1 MSELIERLSR
11 LSHKQLMLLVLDQQ
25 KKIEA
30 ARRQENEPIA
40 VVGIGCRFPGG
51 AGSPDQFWDLLREGR
66 DAVREVPA
74 DRWDI
79 DAFFDP
85 DPDRPARMSVRS
97 GGFLDEIAG
106 FDAPFFGISPREATS
121 MDPQQRL
128 LLEVAWEALEHAG
141 IAADRLAGSPTGVYV
156 GVCNSDYFQ
165 RLLQHGR
172 AAIDPYIASGNAFSV
187 AAGRLAYCLGLQG
200 PAIAVDTSC
209 SASLAALHI
218 ACKSLRSGEISLA
231 LCGGVNIICVP
242 ETNIALSKAHMLAPD
257 GRCKTFDERADG
269 YARGEGC
276 GIVVLRRLSDALAN
290 EERIL
295 GVIQGTASNQ
305 DGRSGGLTVPNGRAQ
320 EAVIRAAM
328 ADAGI
333 AARDIDYIEAHG
345 TGTSLG
351 DPIEVRAVSAA
362 LGAGRGAEDAVV
374 IGSVKTNI
382 GHLESAAGI
391 AGLIKVLLSLQNE
404 RIPPHLHFR
413 KPNGHIDWASHPV
426 IVLPQGKTWP
436 RGERRRVAGVSSFGF
451 SGTNVH
457 AIVAEAPLPA
467 AAAVKPERP
476 VHCLP
481 LSARSDAALRDL
493 AQSYLNRIEADPQ
506 VAVADL
512 VFTASVG
519 RSHQSERLAVVGGSL
534 AELQA
539 GLRAFL
545 DGTAHPGLHRGTA
558 VPGRNPELVFM
569 FTGQGVQHPGMAQRL
584 YDTAP
589 VFRAVI
595 DQANTLLGRQAQGR
609 SLIDVLFAE
618 AAEDHPLHDTAWT
631 QPALFAVEYGLAQL
645 WRSWGIEPAA
655 VTGHSVGEY
664 VAACVAGVYSFE
676 DGLRL
681 IAERGRLMGALP
693 PGGRM
698 ASVFASCAAVEE
710 AIAPF
715 AGAVSIAALNGP
727 ENIVV
732 AGTAEAVD
740 AVVESFVARGI
751 RARALL
757 ISLAAHSPLVEPA
770 MDAMEACAA
779 RVPMLAPRIPV
790 AWNVTGG
797 EALPG
802 GGAPDA
808 LYWRRH
814 LREPVRFAEGI
825 ASLRAAGWRS
835 FLEVGPHPTLTA
847 LAQQNLGEGEAELL
861 WSLRRGQDD
870 WQEMLG
876 NLARL
881 YVNGVPVDWAG
892 VAEPY
897 AGRRIALPTYPFER
911 RPYWVPLAQPESMA
925 AAPAFE
931 QAPAVAPQPP
941 EQAASGAAG
950 SGAFFDLC
958 WQPAPLP
965 ALAAPA
971 LLAPDGFVTSARARF
986 RDLAERFGL
995 SIYDRLVPELDRLA
1009 GACLAQ
1015 ALRQLGFDPAIG
1027 RVFDL
1032 QAEADSLGV
1041 AHRHRRL
1048 FEQLMAS
1055 LVRDGVLG
1063 HRGEMLEIIGPLSVV
1078 DPEAAYQAAKAE
1090 FGDVDGELD
1099 ILRRC
1104 GSGFAEVLAGDLDPL
1119 ELMFPGGS
1127 FAEAAKIYVESP
1139 SARTYN
1145 TALAEALATAIENL
1159 PPGAVLRVLEIGA
1172 GTGGTTTFVLPR
1184 LPADRVEYTFTDVS
1198 PLFLERATEK
1208 FGAYPFLRTA
1218 MLDIGKNPLAQGFQA
1233 GQFDIVV
1240 AANVLHATEELD
1252 RTMGHVRSLMADG
1265 ALLFLLEG
1273 SCPQRWSN
1281 MAFGLIE
1288 GWWRFTDTD
1297 LRPDNPLV
1305 DPAVWR
1311 VVLERQGFGGFHA
1324 IPGDGATGVS
1334 EAQMAIIVARAEVTA
1349 RGWTLIGD
1357 ETGLGAALAERLRA
1371 RGDAVR
1377 LLSAEAEA
1385 PADLGDGRL
1394 VYLGALET
1402 TVAGD
1407 DDLAAARRSMALAC
1421 EAPIRWLAAFGRA
1434 SQPGRAW
1441 LVTQGAQPVRDGS
1454 WPGMRWQAPLWGV
1467 GRAFSLEQPDRWG
1480 GLIDLPA
1487 EAEREVLAET
1497 LLAAI
1502 YAADSE
1508 TESAYR
1514 DGLRYVPRLRP
1525 AAGPPAAAATFQPD
1539 ATYLIT
1545 GGFGGLGQRVALWM
1559 AARGARHI
1567 ALLSRRAEPNMEA
1580 IRAIEALGARVIPL
1594 SGDVADAAAMAA
1606 LLSRLGTEAP
1616 PLRGIIHAA
1625 VDTSA
1630 APVDRLTPEMIRR
1643 MLRAKVEGTVVLEQV
1658 TRALELDF
1666 TVLFSSTTAL
1676 LGSAELAHYAAANLF
1691 LDATAQALN
1700 RPGRRVLAVN
1710 WGAWDEIRMAS
1721 AEARSSFRESG
1732 LLSMPSDWA
1741 LDALGRLLAAD
1752 APRAIAARIDWTLY
1766 KPLLE
1771 SHGARPI
1778 LSEVGLAPRPAEAPK
1793 AQSAVPDA
1801 KSSLIDRLAAAP
1813 PAARRALVQGFV
1825 VAAAAAVLGTEE
1837 SAVKPG
1843 LDLFEIG
1850 MDSLMAIA
1858 LRRRLE
1864 AGVGKAL
1871 PSNLI
1876 FNNPRVEVLTT
1887 LVADL
1892 LDVTAADDATE
1903 ARPPAGDTAPTA
1915 PMSAPVAD
1923 LIAEA
1928 SHSQR
1933 ALWFLHQQAPRSA
1946 AYNVTLSVR
1955 VLSALDPS
1963 ALRAAL
1969 QTLMDRHAILRTT
1982 YTVADGAPRQRVAR
1996 RAEAVLDIHDAAG
2009 LSAAALRGQL
2019 AADAGRP
2026 FDLAS
2031 GPVIRGAVYTSGPQ
2045 DHALLLSMH
2054 HIAVDGWSIMMLIDE
2069 LMQLYGEAAGQG
2081 AADLAQPP
2089 LSYADYARWQAGML
2103 EGEEGSRLWEYW
2115 RGKLSPLPERRP
2127 LPIDHARPEIQT
2139 FDGAS
2144 FGFTLD
2150 AATVESVTALARQ
2163 ARTTPFVVLLAAFQL
2178 MLARL
2183 SGSGEVITGTSTFSR
2198 SNPDFADIVGNFSNS
2213 VPIRGQLRPG
2223 LSFRDFIA
2231 QIGATVREAIEM
2243 QEFPLPLLVQRLQ
2256 PERSA
2261 GGSPLFDTFFSLLR
2275 YSEFQGFVLL
2285 YGEESDTPVEA
2296 HGLRLTPLP
2305 IEQGSGQFDLSLQ
2318 MVEITEG
2325 LRGAFKYRTDLF
2337 DESSIREWAR
2347 DYRRILEKA
2356 TGNPDLPLDALHDA
2370 PRETTGAED
2379 AVTSLLDRLGKRD
2392 IRLSLKAGKLRV
2404 NAPKGALDEAT
2415 KALLAEHR
2423 DGIIAALAAAE
2434 PQGAGMGTGHA
2445 PGLARISRAGPLPVS
2460 SAQRRLWFLD
2470 RMEASRSLYNVGV
2483 AVRISGPVEVERL
2496 RDAARALI
2504 VRHESLRMRI
2514 SEQGGAPVLNIGE
2527 ADDSATAIL
2536 RLGAIPAE
2544 QRGAAALGE
2553 AEAWLARPFDL
2564 ATGPLGRFLIIAV
2577 APEECVLVA
2586 SMHHIV
2592 SDGWSITIAVR
2603 DILAIYRAGTDAAL
2617 PPLTIQYADYAA
2629 WEQEQIASGRLAAQ
2643 LDYWQAE
2650 LRDAPALL
2658 ALPTDRPRPASPS
2671 YRGARLTRYL
2681 DGALTDRLATRSR
2694 EFGATLF
2701 MSLLTAWMVL
2711 MYRYSGQDDIVIGA
2725 PSGNR
2730 PDSSLEGVIGCLVNI
2745 MALRGKLGGNPSFA
2759 ELLAQV
2765 RQTVLAGLD
2774 HGDVP
2779 FDAIVEKLNPERH
2792 ANHTPIFQVLFT
2804 LMSFSTRVDPPE
2816 GLAVELLPH
2825 ATQASRFDLSV
2836 DLVANDNAA
2845 DPGGFK
2851 VAYEYASDLFDPATI
2866 DRLHAHFAGIIAA
2879 VTAAPATR
2887 IDDLPLAMPPAEQVL
2902 LARWNETDASHDRRR
2917 PVHHLLEMVAARM
2930 PDAPAVIAGDTTLS
2944 YRALDEAAN
2953 RLAHLLVGL
2962 GVGQGARVA
2971 VCLERTEELPVAL
2984 AAVLKAG
2991 AAYVPLD
2998 PHHPGERLR
3007 DIIGDAEVSCV
3018 VTLSHL
3024 AHLFDGSGAAVVP
3037 LDRVADELVA
3047 QPGTPPAVPV
3057 RPEDVAY
3064 VIYTSGSTGKPKGVQ
3079 VEHRNL
3085 VSLLEAMRR
3094 EPGLAAGDALLAVTT
3109 ISFDIAGLEIWLP
3122 LSLGGRLVIASRGEV
3137 LDGEALARLV
3147 ERHDVRMLQATPASW
3162 RLLLDAGWPGKRDL
3176 TALCGGEAMPR
3187 DLAGALLR
3195 RTATLWNM
3203 YGPTETTIW
3212 STAARVTDAAAP
3224 IRIGRPIANTRVYV
3238 LDQAGTPLPI
3248 GVVGELCIGGEG
3260 VARGYWKRPELTAER
3275 FVTITLPDGSAE
3287 RVYRT
3292 GDDARF
3298 CPDGEIDYLGR
3309 RDQQVKIRG
3318 YRIELGE
3325 IEAALASRPDVRE
3338 SVVAVREDRPGE
3350 KRLVGYVVPTPGA
3363 RFDAD
3368 AARAALRGHLPEYMV
3383 PNRLVALPS
3392 LPLTPNGKIDRRA
3405 LPAPASIVAAT
3416 DARPQPVMSGEER
3429 RVAAIWCAVLQLD
3442 RVGLYDNFFDLG
3454 GHSMLLIKLHGDLR
3468 MAFDTDELMLV
3479 ELFQH
3484 TTVAAQAN
3492 RLCAAPRNE
3501 GAAPGIRS
3509 HAERQA
3515 YV

>member
-25 KKIEA
+25 QKIEA

-51 AGSPDQFWDLLREGR
+51 AGSPDAFWDLLREGR

-79 DAFFDP
+79 DAFYDP

-172 AAIDPYIASGNAFSV
+172 AAIDPYIASGNAYSV

-218 ACKSLRSGEISLA
+218 ACRSLRSGEISLA
-231 LCGGVNIICVP
+231 LCGGVNIICAP

-257 GRCKTFDERADG
+257 GRCKTFDEKADG

-290 EERIL
+290 EERII

-320 EAVIRAAM
+320 EAVIRAAL

-362 LGAGRGAEDAVV
+362 LGAGRQMEDAVA

-404 RIPPHLHFR
+404 RIPPHLHFH
-413 KPNGHIDWASHPV
+413 KPNGHIDWENHPV
-426 IVLPQGKTWP
+426 TVLPQGKSWP
-436 RGERRRVAGVSSFGF
+436 RAERRRVAGVSSFGF

-457 AIVAEAPLPA
+457 AIVAEAPL
-467 AAAVKPERP
+467 AVTATAKPERP
-476 VHCLP
+476 LHCLP

-493 AQSYLNRIEADPQ
+493 AQSYLTRIEADPQ
-506 VAVADL
+506 MAAADL

-519 RSHQSERLAVVGGSL
+519 RSHHAERLAVVGGSL

-539 GLRAFL
+539 GLRAYL
-545 DGTAHPGLHRGTA
+545 NAAEHPGLYRGTA

-569 FTGQGVQHPGMAQRL
+569 FTGQGVQAPGMAQRL

-595 DQANTLLGRQAQGR
+595 DQANTLLGAHAQGR
-609 SLIDVLFAE
+609 TLIDVLFAE
-618 AAEDHPLHDTAWT
+618 ATDNHPLHDTAWT

-664 VAACVAGVYSFE
+664 VAACVAGVFSFE

-698 ASVFASCAAVEE
+698 ASVFASRAAVEA

-727 ENIVV
+727 ENIVI
-732 AGTAEAVD
+732 AGAAEAVD
-740 AVVESFVARGI
+740 AVVESFVAQGI

-779 RVPMLAPRIPV
+779 RVPMQAPRIPV

-802 GGAPDA
+802 GAAPDA

-881 YVNGVPVDWAG
+881 YVSGVPVDWAG
-892 VAEPY
+892 VAELY

-911 RPYWVPLAQPESMA
+911 RRYWVPLAKPETMA
-925 AAPAFE
+925 SAPAFE
-931 QAPAVAPQPP
+931 QEPAK
-941 EQAASGAAG
+941 SGTTD
-950 SGAFFDLC
+950 SGAFYDLR

-965 ALAAPA
+965 ARAATA
-971 LLAPDGFVTSARARF
+971 LLAPESFVAPARARF
-986 RDLAERFGL
+986 HDLAEGFGL

-1032 QAEADSLGV
+1032 QEEADRLGV

-1048 FEQLMAS
+1048 FEQLIAS
-1055 LVRDGVLG
+1055 LIRDGVLA
-1063 HRGEMLEIIGPLSVV
+1063 HRDAALEITGPLSEV
-1078 DPEAAYQAAKAE
+1078 DPETAYQAAKAE

-1104 GSGFAEVLAGDLDPL
+1104 GSGFAEVLAGNLDPL

-1127 FAEAAKIYVESP
+1127 FAEATKIYVEFP

-1145 TALAEALATAIENL
+1145 TALAEALASAIENL

-1218 MLDIGKNPLAQGFQA
+1218 MLDIGRDPLAQGFQA
-1233 GQFDIVV
+1233 GQFDIVI

-1305 DPAVWR
+1305 DPSVWR

-1324 IPGDGATGVS
+1324 IPGDGATRVS
-1334 EAQMAIIVARAEVTA
+1334 EAQMAIIIARAEVTA

-1357 ETGLGAALAERLRA
+1357 ETGLGAVLAGLLRA
-1371 RGDAVR
+1371 RGDTVR
-1377 LLSAEAEA
+1377 LLSAEADA
-1385 PADLGDGRL
+1385 PADLGDSRL

-1402 TVAGD
+1402 TGAED
-1407 DDLAAARRSMALAC
+1407 DDLAAAQRSMALAC
-1421 EAPIRWLAAFGRA
+1421 EAPIRWLAAFGRG

-1441 LVTQGAQPVRDGS
+1441 LVTQGAQPVQDGS
-1454 WPGMRWQAPLWGV
+1454 RQGIRWQAPLWGV

-1487 EAEREVLAET
+1487 EAEQEVLAET
-1497 LLAAI
+1497 LLATI
-1502 YAADSE
+1502 DAADSE

-1525 AAGPPAAAATFQPD
+1525 AAAPAASAATFRPD

-1567 ALLSRRAEPNMEA
+1567 ALLSRRAEPDMEA

-1594 SGDVADAAAMAA
+1594 SGDVADAAVMGTLMA
-1606 LLSRLGTEAP
+1606 RLGTEAP

-1630 APVDRLTPEMIRR
+1630 APIDRLTPEMIRR
-1643 MLRAKVEGTVVLEQV
+1643 MLRAKIEGTVVLEQA
-1658 TRALELDF
+1658 TRAMALDF

-1676 LGSAELAHYAAANLF
+1676 LGSADLAHYAAANLF

-1721 AEARSSFRESG
+1721 VEARTSFRESG
-1732 LLSMPSDWA
+1732 LLSMSADWA
-1741 LDALGRLLAAD
+1741 LDALGRLLAGD
-1752 APRAIAARIDWTLY
+1752 APQAIAARIDWSRY

-1778 LSEVGLAPRPAEAPK
+1778 LSEVSMASRLAEAPK
-1793 AQSAVPDA
+1793 TQSAAPDT
-1801 KSSLIDRLAAAP
+1801 KSSLINRLAAAP
-1813 PAARRALVQGFV
+1813 PAARRALVQEFV

-1837 SAVKPG
+1837 SAVKPE

-1850 MDSLMAIA
+1850 MDSLMAIT

-1864 AGVGKAL
+1864 AGAGKAL

-1876 FNNPRVEVLTT
+1876 FNNPRVEILSA
-1887 LVADL
+1887 LLADL
-1892 LDVTAADDATE
+1892 LDVTATEDAGE
-1903 ARPPAGDTAPTA
+1903 AKLPAAV
-1915 PMSAPVAD
+1915 PVAED

-1933 ALWFLHQQAPRSA
+1933 ALWFLHQQAPHSA

-1955 VLSALDPS
+1955 VPVGARSVG
-1963 ALRAAL
+1963 AA
-1969 QTLMDRHAILRTT
+1969 RG
-1982 YTVADGAPRQRVAR
+1982 VAEVDGPAR
-1996 RAEAVLDIHDAAG
+1996 R
-2009 LSAAALRGQL
+2009 S
-2019 AADAGRP
+2019 
-2026 FDLAS
+2026 
-2031 GPVIRGAVYTSGPQ
+2031 
-2045 DHALLLSMH
+2045 
-2054 HIAVDGWSIMMLIDE
+2054 
-2069 LMQLYGEAAGQG
+2069 
-2081 AADLAQPP
+2081 
-2089 LSYADYARWQAGML
+2089 
-2103 EGEEGSRLWEYW
+2103 
-2115 RGKLSPLPERRP
+2115 
-2127 LPIDHARPEIQT
+2127 
-2139 FDGAS
+2139 
-2144 FGFTLD
+2144 
-2150 AATVESVTALARQ
+2150 
-2163 ARTTPFVVLLAAFQL
+2163 
-2178 MLARL
+2178 
-2183 SGSGEVITGTSTFSR
+2183 
-2198 SNPDFADIVGNFSNS
+2198 
-2213 VPIRGQLRPG
+2213 
-2223 LSFRDFIA
+2223 
-2231 QIGATVREAIEM
+2231 
-2243 QEFPLPLLVQRLQ
+2243 
-2256 PERSA
+2256 
-2261 GGSPLFDTFFSLLR
+2261 
-2275 YSEFQGFVLL
+2275 
-2285 YGEESDTPVEA
+2285 
-2296 HGLRLTPLP
+2296 
-2305 IEQGSGQFDLSLQ
+2305 
-2318 MVEITEG
+2318 
-2325 LRGAFKYRTDLF
+2325 
-2337 DESSIREWAR
+2337 
-2347 DYRRILEKA
+2347 
-2356 TGNPDLPLDALHDA
+2356 
-2370 PRETTGAED
+2370 
-2379 AVTSLLDRLGKRD
+2379 
-2392 IRLSLKAGKLRV
+2392 
-2404 NAPKGALDEAT
+2404 
-2415 KALLAEHR
+2415 
-2423 DGIIAALAAAE
+2423 
-2434 PQGAGMGTGHA
+2434 
-2445 PGLARISRAGPLPVS
+2445 
-2460 SAQRRLWFLD
+2460 
-2470 RMEASRSLYNVGV
+2470 
-2483 AVRISGPVEVERL
+2483 
-2496 RDAARALI
+2496 
-2504 VRHESLRMRI
+2504 
-2514 SEQGGAPVLNIGE
+2514 
-2527 ADDSATAIL
+2527 
-2536 RLGAIPAE
+2536 
-2544 QRGAAALGE
+2544 
-2553 AEAWLARPFDL
+2553 
-2564 ATGPLGRFLIIAV
+2564 
-2577 APEECVLVA
+2577 
-2586 SMHHIV
+2586 
-2592 SDGWSITIAVR
+2592 
-2603 DILAIYRAGTDAAL
+2603 
-2617 PPLTIQYADYAA
+2617 
-2629 WEQEQIASGRLAAQ
+2629 
-2643 LDYWQAE
+2643 
-2650 LRDAPALL
+2650 
-2658 ALPTDRPRPASPS
+2658 
-2671 YRGARLTRYL
+2671 
-2681 DGALTDRLATRSR
+2681 
-2694 EFGATLF
+2694 
-2701 MSLLTAWMVL
+2701 
-2711 MYRYSGQDDIVIGA
+2711 
-2725 PSGNR
+2725 
-2730 PDSSLEGVIGCLVNI
+2730 
-2745 MALRGKLGGNPSFA
+2745 
-2759 ELLAQV
+2759 
-2765 RQTVLAGLD
+2765 
-2774 HGDVP
+2774 
-2779 FDAIVEKLNPERH
+2779 
-2792 ANHTPIFQVLFT
+2792 
-2804 LMSFSTRVDPPE
+2804 
-2816 GLAVELLPH
+2816 
-2825 ATQASRFDLSV
+2825 
-2836 DLVANDNAA
+2836 
-2845 DPGGFK
+2845 
-2851 VAYEYASDLFDPATI
+2851 
-2866 DRLHAHFAGIIAA
+2866 
-2879 VTAAPATR
+2879 
-2887 IDDLPLAMPPAEQVL
+2887 
-2902 LARWNETDASHDRRR
+2902 
-2917 PVHHLLEMVAARM
+2917 
-2930 PDAPAVIAGDTTLS
+2930 
-2944 YRALDEAAN
+2944 
-2953 RLAHLLVGL
+2953 
-2962 GVGQGARVA
+2962 
-2971 VCLERTEELPVAL
+2971 
-2984 AAVLKAG
+2984 
-2991 AAYVPLD
+2991 
-2998 PHHPGERLR
+2998 PHH
-3007 DIIGDAEVSCV
+3007 
-3018 VTLSHL
+3018 
-3024 AHLFDGSGAAVVP
+3024 
-3037 LDRVADELVA
+3037 
-3047 QPGTPPAVPV
+3047 
-3057 RPEDVAY
+3057 
-3064 VIYTSGSTGKPKGVQ
+3064 
-3079 VEHRNL
+3079 
-3085 VSLLEAMRR
+3085 
-3094 EPGLAAGDALLAVTT
+3094 
-3109 ISFDIAGLEIWLP
+3109 
-3122 LSLGGRLVIASRGEV
+3122 
-3137 LDGEALARLV
+3137 
-3147 ERHDVRMLQATPASW
+3147 
-3162 RLLLDAGWPGKRDL
+3162 
-3176 TALCGGEAMPR
+3176 LCGGR
-3187 DLAGALLR
+3187 
-3195 RTATLWNM
+3195 
-3203 YGPTETTIW
+3203 
-3212 STAARVTDAAAP
+3212 
-3224 IRIGRPIANTRVYV
+3224 
-3238 LDQAGTPLPI
+3238 
-3248 GVVGELCIGGEG
+3248 
-3260 VARGYWKRPELTAER
+3260 
-3275 FVTITLPDGSAE
+3275 
-3287 RVYRT
+3287 
-3292 GDDARF
+3292 
-3298 CPDGEIDYLGR
+3298 
-3309 RDQQVKIRG
+3309 
-3318 YRIELGE
+3318 
-3325 IEAALASRPDVRE
+3325 
-3338 SVVAVREDRPGE
+3338 
-3350 KRLVGYVVPTPGA
+3350 
-3363 RFDAD
+3363 
-3368 AARAALRGHLPEYMV
+3368 
-3383 PNRLVALPS
+3383 
-3392 LPLTPNGKIDRRA
+3392 RRA
-3405 LPAPASIVAAT
+3405 PPAG
-3416 DARPQPVMSGEER
+3416 R
-3429 RVAAIWCAVLQLD
+3429 
-3442 RVGLYDNFFDLG
+3442 
-3454 GHSMLLIKLHGDLR
+3454 
-3468 MAFDTDELMLV
+3468 
-3479 ELFQH
+3479 
-3484 TTVAAQAN
+3484 
-3492 RLCAAPRNE
+3492 
-3501 GAAPGIRS
+3501 APGRGRAR
-3509 HAERQA
+3509 HP
-3515 YV
+3515 

>member
-25 KKIEA
+25 QKIEA

-172 AAIDPYIASGNAFSV
+172 ATIDPYIASGNAYSV

-218 ACKSLRSGEISLA
+218 ACGSLRRGEISLA
-231 LCGGVNIICVP
+231 LCGGVNIICAP

-257 GRCKTFDERADG
+257 GRCKTFDEKADG

-290 EERIL
+290 EERII

-320 EAVIRAAM
+320 EAVIRAAL

-362 LGAGRGAEDAVV
+362 LGAGRRAEDAVV

-404 RIPPHLHFR
+404 RIPPHLHFH
-413 KPNGHIDWASHPV
+413 KPNGHIDWENHPV
-426 IVLPQGKTWP
+426 TVLPQGRAWP
-436 RGERRRVAGVSSFGF
+436 RGERRRMAGVSSFGF

-457 AIVAEAPLPA
+457 AILTEAPLA
-467 AAAVKPERP
+467 AAATAKPERP
-476 VHCLP
+476 LHCLP
-481 LSARSDAALRDL
+481 LSARSDVALRDL
-493 AQSYLNRIEADPQ
+493 AQSYLNRIESDPRL
-506 VAVADL
+506 AVADL

-519 RSHQSERLAVVGGSL
+519 RSHHSERLAVVGGSL

-584 YDTAP
+584 YETAP
-589 VFRAVI
+589 AFRAVI
-595 DQANTLLGRQAQGR
+595 DQANTLLGVQAQGR

-618 AAEDHPLHDTAWT
+618 AAEGHPLHDTAWT

-698 ASVFASCAAVEE
+698 ASVFASRAAVEE

-715 AGAVSIAALNGP
+715 AGAISIAALNGP
-727 ENIVV
+727 ENIVI

-740 AVVESFVARGI
+740 AMVESFVARGI

-779 RVPMLAPRIPV
+779 RVPMQAPRIPV

-797 EALPG
+797 DALPG

-881 YVNGVPVDWAG
+881 YVSGVPVDWAG
-892 VAEPY
+892 VAKPY
-897 AGRRIALPTYPFER
+897 AGGRIALPTYPFER
-911 RPYWVPLAQPESMA
+911 RPYWVPLAQLESSNAVAAMA
-925 AAPAFE
+925 SPAPE
-931 QAPAVAPQPP
+931 QAV
-941 EQAASGAAG
+941 AASGA
-950 SGAFFDLC
+950 FYDLH

-965 ALAAPA
+965 ARAAPA
-971 LLAPDGFVTSARARF
+971 LPAPESFVASARARF
-986 RDLAERFGL
+986 RELAESFGL
-995 SIYDRLVPELDRLA
+995 SIFDRLVPELDRLA
-1009 GACLAQ
+1009 GACLAR
-1015 ALRQLGFDPAIG
+1015 ALRRLGFDETIG

-1041 AHRHRRL
+1041 AQRHRRL
-1048 FEQLMAS
+1048 FEQLAAS

-1063 HRGEMLEIIGPLSVV
+1063 RHGAALEIIGPLSDV
-1078 DPEAAYQAAKAE
+1078 DPEAAYHAAKAE

-1104 GSGFAEVLAGDLDPL
+1104 GSGVAEVLAGDLDPL
-1119 ELMFPGGS
+1119 ELLFPGGS
-1127 FAEAAKIYVESP
+1127 FAEATKLYVDSP

-1145 TALAEALATAIENL
+1145 TALAEALARAIEHL
-1159 PPGAVLRVLEIGA
+1159 PPGATLRVLEIGA
-1172 GTGGTTTFVLPR
+1172 GTGGTTSFVLPG
-1184 LPADRVEYTFTDVS
+1184 LPANRVEYTFTDVS
-1198 PLFLERATEK
+1198 PLFLERATET
-1208 FGAYPFLRTA
+1208 FAAYPFLRTSL
-1218 MLDIGKNPLAQGFQA
+1218 LDIGRDPLAQGFQA
-1233 GQFDIVV
+1233 GQFDIVI
-1240 AANVLHATEELD
+1240 AANVLHATEDLD
-1252 RTMGHVRSLMADG
+1252 RTMGHVRSLMANG

-1273 SCPQRWSN
+1273 SCPQRWSD
-1281 MAFGLIE
+1281 MTFGLTE
-1288 GWWRFTDTD
+1288 GWWRFSDTD

-1311 VVLERQGFGGFHA
+1311 VVLERQGFGRIHA
-1324 IPGDGATGVS
+1324 VPGEGATGVS
-1334 EAQMAIIVARAEVTA
+1334 EAQMSIILARAEVTT

-1357 ETGLGAALAERLRA
+1357 EAGLGTVLAGLLRA
-1371 RGDAVR
+1371 RGDTVR
-1377 LLSAEAEA
+1377 LLSVGAEA

-1421 EAPIRWLAAFGRA
+1421 EAPIRWLAAFGRG

-1467 GRAFSLEQPDRWG
+1467 GRSFSLEQPGRWG

-1502 YAADSE
+1502 DAGDSE

-1525 AAGPPAAAATFQPD
+1525 APAPVAAATTFRPD

-1567 ALLSRRAEPNMEA
+1567 ALLSRRAEPDMEV
-1580 IRAIEALGARVIPL
+1580 IRTIEALGARVIPL
-1594 SGDVADAAAMAA
+1594 SGDVADVAAMAA
-1606 LLSRLGTEAP
+1606 LLTRLGTEAP

-1630 APVDRLTPEMIRR
+1630 APVDRLTPEMVRR
-1643 MLRAKVEGTVVLEQV
+1643 MLWAKIEGTVALEQV
-1658 TRALELDF
+1658 TRAMALDF
-1666 TVLFSSTTAL
+1666 TVLFSSTAAL

-1691 LDATAQALN
+1691 LDATAQAQN

-1732 LLSMPSDWA
+1732 LLSMPTDWA
-1741 LDALGRLLAAD
+1741 LDALGRLLPAGGAQ
-1752 APRAIAARIDWTLY
+1752 AIAARIDWTLY

-1778 LSEVGLAPRPAEAPK
+1778 LSEVGLAPQRAEAPK
-1793 AQSAVPDA
+1793 AQSAASDA
-1801 KSSLIDRLAAAP
+1801 KSSLLDRLAAAP
-1813 PAARRALVQGFV
+1813 PAARRALVQSFV
-1825 VAAAAAVLGTEE
+1825 VTAAAAVLGTEE
-1837 SAVKPG
+1837 RAVKPE

-1850 MDSLMAIA
+1850 MDSLMAIT

-1871 PSNLI
+1871 PSNII
-1876 FNNPRVEVLTT
+1876 FNNPRVEVLAA

-1892 LDVTAADDATE
+1892 LDVTAADGATE
-1903 ARPPAGDTAPTA
+1903 ARPPAGDVAPA
-1915 PMSAPVAD
+1915 APVAD
-1923 LIAEA
+1923 LVAET

-1969 QTLMDRHAILRTT
+1969 QALMDRHAILRTT
-1982 YTVADGAPRQRVAR
+1982 YAVIDGAPRQRVAP

-2009 LSAAALRGQL
+2009 LSPIALREQL

-2026 FDLAS
+2026 FDLAR
-2031 GPVIRGAVYTSGPQ
+2031 GPVIRGAVYSSGPQ

-2054 HIAVDGWSIMMLIDE
+2054 HIAIDGWSIMMLIDE
-2069 LMQLYGEAAGQG
+2069 LLQLYGQERGEG
-2081 AADLAQPP
+2081 AADLSQPP
-2089 LSYADYARWQAGML
+2089 LAYADFARWQTGML
-2103 EGEEGSRLWEYW
+2103 EGEEGSRLWDYW
-2115 RGKLSPLPERRP
+2115 HGKLSPLPERRP

-2150 AATVESVTALARQ
+2150 AATVAGVTALARQ

-2213 VPIRGQLRPG
+2213 VPIRGQFRPG

-2256 PERSA
+2256 PERGA
-2261 GGSPLFDTFFSLLR
+2261 GGSPLFETFFSLLR
-2275 YSEFQGFVLL
+2275 YSEFKGFVLL
-2285 YGEESDTPVEA
+2285 YGEESDALVEA
-2296 HGLRLTPLP
+2296 NGLRLAPLP

-2318 MVEITEG
+2318 MVEIAEG

-2337 DESSIREWAR
+2337 DETSIRAWAR
-2347 DYRRILEKA
+2347 DYRMILETVTA
-2356 TGNPDLPLDALHDA
+2356 NPDLPLDAPDGP
-2370 PRETTGAED
+2370 PRETKVAEN
-2379 AVTSLLDRLGKRD
+2379 AVTGLLDRLGRQD

-2415 KALLAEHR
+2415 KVLLAEHR
-2423 DGIIAALAAAE
+2423 DGIIAALAAADE
-2434 PQGAGMGTGHA
+2434 ASSS
-2445 PGLARISRAGPLPVS
+2445 GLRRISRAGPLPVS

-2483 AVRISGPVEVERL
+2483 AVRISGPVEIERL
-2496 RDAARALI
+2496 RNAARALI
-2504 VRHESLRMRI
+2504 ARHESLRMRI
-2514 SEQGGAPVLNIGE
+2514 SDQGGAPVLHIGE
-2527 ADDSATAIL
+2527 ADDGATAVL
-2536 RLGAIPAE
+2536 RLDAVPAV

-2553 AEAWLARPFDL
+2553 AEDWLARPFDL

-2603 DILAIYRAGTDAAL
+2603 DILAIYEAGTAAAL

-2629 WEQEQIASGRLAAQ
+2629 WEREQIASGRLAAQ
-2643 LDYWQAE
+2643 LDYWQAQ

-2671 YRGARLTRYL
+2671 YRGARLNRHL
-2681 DGALTDRLATRSR
+2681 DGVLTDRLAARSR
-2694 EFGATLF
+2694 EHGATLF

-2711 MYRYSGQDDIVIGA
+2711 MYRYSGQDDIVIGS

-2745 MALRGKLGGNPSFA
+2745 MALRGRLGGNPTFA
-2759 ELLAQV
+2759 ELLGQV

-2825 ATQASRFDLSV
+2825 ATRASRFDLSV
-2836 DLVANDNAA
+2836 DLVANDNPAEP
-2845 DPGGFK
+2845 DGFK

-2866 DRLHAHFAGIIAA
+2866 DRLHAHFEGIIAA

-2887 IDDLPLAMPPAEQVL
+2887 IDDLPLAVPQVEQTL
-2902 LARWNETDASHDRRR
+2902 LARWNETAAIHDRSR

-2930 PDAPAVIAGDTTLS
+2930 PDAAAVIAGDATLS
-2944 YRALDEAAN
+2944 YRGLDEAAN
-2953 RLAHLLVGL
+2953 RLGHLLIAH

-2998 PHHPGERLR
+2998 PHHPGDRLR

-3018 VTLSHL
+3018 VTLGRF
-3024 AHLFDGSGAAVVP
+3024 APLFDGSGARVLP
-3037 LDRVADELVA
+3037 LDRLGGELAA
-3047 QPGTPPAVPV
+3047 QPGTAPAVTV

-3085 VSLLEAMRR
+3085 VSLLGAMRR

-3109 ISFDIAGLEIWLP
+3109 VSFDIAGLEIWLP

-3195 RTATLWNM
+3195 RVAALWNM

-3224 IRIGRPIANTRVYV
+3224 IRIGRPIANTHAYV
-3238 LDQAGTPLPI
+3238 LDPAGKPLPI

-3260 VARGYWKRPELTAER
+3260 VARGYWKRPELTADR
-3275 FVTITLPDGSAE
+3275 FVTVTLSDGTAE

-3298 CPDGEIDYLGR
+3298 CRDGEIDYLGR

-3325 IEAALASRPDVRE
+3325 IEAALASRPDVRAC
-3338 SVVAVREDRPGE
+3338 VVAVREDRPGD
-3350 KRLVGYVVPTPGA
+3350 KRLVGYVVPVAGA

-3368 AARAALRGHLPEYMV
+3368 AARTALRGHLPEYMV
-3383 PNRLVALPS
+3383 PNRLVTLPS

-3405 LPAPASIVAAT
+3405 LPAPASIVAA
-3416 DARPQPVMSGEER
+3416 DEARPQPVMSAEER
-3429 RVAAIWCAVLQLD
+3429 RVAAIWCEMLQLD
-3442 RVGLYDNFFDLG
+3442 HVNLYDNFFDLG

-3479 ELFQH
+3479 ELFQY
-3484 TTVAAQAN
+3484 TTVAAQAH
-3492 RLCAAPRNE
+3492 RLSAAPPTA
-3501 GAAPGIRS
+3501 GAAPGARS
-3509 HAERQA
+3509 HAERQ
-3515 YV
+3515 VHV